1 MTSYIANCSSGIY
14 GWKRRVHVT
23 NRLAHMP
30 AAQAGVIKAYAD
42 GKETVFLVSY
52 ETIVAEISDN
62 WLHVYGLFSN
72 TTRRHIG
79 AFLKEYAP
87 NLSYSDAKDCV
98 EKDWEVNIKT
108 GEIRPA
114 AQGMIQTVGTAV

>member
-1 MTSYIANCSSGIY
+1 MASYIANCSAGYY
-14 GWKRRVHVT
+14 GWKRRVQVT
-23 NRLAHMP
+23 KRLEHMP

-42 GKETVFLVSY
+42 NKEAVFLVSY
-52 ETIVAEISDN
+52 ETIVAEIEDN

-87 NLSYSDAKDCV
+87 RLSYYDAKACV
-98 EKDWEVNIKT
+98 QNDWEINILN
-108 GEIRPA
+108 GAVRPA
-114 AQGMIQTVGTAV
+114 AQGMIQTIGTAI